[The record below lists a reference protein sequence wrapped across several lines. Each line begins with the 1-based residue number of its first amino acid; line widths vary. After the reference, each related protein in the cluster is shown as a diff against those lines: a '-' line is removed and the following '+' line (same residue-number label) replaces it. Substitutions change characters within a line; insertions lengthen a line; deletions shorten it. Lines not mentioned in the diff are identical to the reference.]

1 MLDLVCT
8 GGAEG
13 SAIDVWDGFDKP
25 SRELSDRSALASL
38 LDARTSM
45 RARIEQLAADL
56 VDETA
61 GALGYYL
68 RAADAKDRS
77 GRCRMTLND
86 LMDTKGAIAAL
97 DADFWSRAMALTDV
111 YDCMPE
117 ARRNEWQKNIE
128 ALTTPPFELDTVVPT
143 FEALLSSRERF
154 FAERVDGV
162 FNALSRRHVT
172 NRPEGFSSRM
182 IIPGAWS
189 GSHANYHACGYI
201 NDLRAVIARFM
212 GRDAPRWNATNA
224 VVSYAAQTP
233 GKWISVDGGALRLRV
248 YRGIGTA
255 HLEIHPDMAWRLN
268 AILASLHPAAIP
280 SQFREPPKEKPKTAP
295 VLMKRLLPF
304 EVLDLLGRMGPAFE
318 RLDPKSRGWNVPRT
332 LVFPYESSD
341 RELRRQVEAVLAA
354 IGGVPSMVR
363 GETRW
368 AFDFDQAPV
377 VREVIAS
384 GHIPDHRSHQFYP
397 TPREVA
403 ASVIELAQIEPT
415 HSVLEPSAGLGGLAD
430 LIAGKP
436 QCVEVSELHCQVLRA
451 KGHRAVCADFLSWAN
466 ACEARFDRVVM
477 NPPFSQGRWKS
488 HVEAAA
494 SLLAPKGRLVA
505 VLPASARGK
514 VLARG
519 LRHAW
524 GPVFANAFEGATVDV
539 VLLTLDRS

>member
-1 MLDLVCT
+1 MLDLVR
-8 GGAEG
+8 ADASEG
-13 SAIDVWDGFDKP
+13 FAVDVWEGFTKP
-25 SRELSDRSALASL
+25 HHELSERSALGGL
-38 LDARTSM
+38 LEARASM

-77 GRCRMTLND
+77 GRCRMTLNE
-86 LMDTKGAIAAL
+86 LMDTTGAIAAL
-97 DADFWSRAMALTDV
+97 DADFWSKAMALTDV

-128 ALTTPPFELDTVVPT
+128 ALTTPAFELDTVVPT

-162 FNALSRRHVT
+162 FSALSRRHVT

-268 AILASLHPAAIP
+268 AILASLHPTAIP
-280 SQFREPPKEKPKTAP
+280 SQFREPPKERPKAAP
-295 VLMKRLLPF
+295 TLLKKLLPF

-318 RLDPKSRGWNVPRT
+318 RLDPKSRGTNVPRT
-332 LVFPYESSD
+332 LVFPYESKD
-341 RELRRQVEAVLAA
+341 RELRRQVEAVLSA
-354 IGGVPSMVR
+354 IGGVPSQVR

-368 AFDFDQAPV
+368 TFDFDQGPV
-377 VREVIAS
+377 VQQIIAS

-403 ASVIELAQIEPT
+403 ASAIELAQVEPT

-430 LIAGKP
+430 LLTGKL
-436 QCVEVSELHCQVLRA
+436 QCVEVSELHCQVLQA
-451 KGHRAVCADFLSWAN
+451 KGHNAVCADFLVWATG
-466 ACEARFDRVVM
+466 CQDRFDRIVM
-477 NPPFSQGRWKS
+477 NPPFSQGRWKN
-488 HVEAAA
+488 HVEAATG
-494 SLLAPKGRLVA
+494 LLAPKGRLVA

-514 VLARG
+514 VIARG
-519 LRHAW
+519 LKHTW
-524 GPVFANAFEGATVDV
+524 GDVFAGAFEGATVDV
-539 VLLTLDRS
+539 VLVALDR

>member
-1 MLDLVCT
+1 MFDLVR
-8 GGAEG
+8 ADASEG
-13 SAIDVWDGFDKP
+13 FALDVWEGFAKP
-25 SRELSDRSALASL
+25 DHELRERSALGGL
-38 LDARTSM
+38 LEARASM

-61 GALGYYL
+61 GALAYYL

-77 GRCRMTLND
+77 GRCRMTLNE
-86 LMDTKGAIAAL
+86 LMDTTGAIAAL

-128 ALTTPPFELDTVVPT
+128 ALTTPAFELNTVVPT
-143 FEALLSSRERF
+143 FEALLSNRERY

-162 FNALSRRHVT
+162 FLALSRRHVT
-172 NRPEGFSSRM
+172 NRPEGFSARM

-189 GSHANYHACGYI
+189 GSYANHHACGYI
-201 NDLRAVIARFM
+201 NDLRGVIARFM

-233 GKWISVDGGALRLRV
+233 GKWLSVDGDALRLRV

-268 AILASLHPAAIP
+268 AILASLHPTAIP
-280 SQFREPPKEKPKTAP
+280 SQFREPPKERTKAAP
-295 VLMKRLLPF
+295 TLLKKLLPF

-318 RLDPKSRGWNVPRT
+318 RLDPKSRGANVPRT
-332 LVFPYESSD
+332 LVFPYESKD

-354 IGGVPSMVR
+354 IGGVPSLVR

-368 AFDFDQAPV
+368 TFDFDQGPV
-377 VREVIAS
+377 VQQIIAS

-403 ASVIELAQIEPT
+403 ASAIELAQVEPT
-415 HSVLEPSAGLGGLAD
+415 HNVLEPSAGLGGLAD
-430 LIAGKP
+430 LLAGKL

-451 KGHRAVCADFLSWAN
+451 KGHNAVCADFLAWADG
-466 ACEARFDRVVM
+466 CEERFDRVVM
-477 NPPFSQGRWKS
+477 NPPYSQGRWKS
-488 HVEAAA
+488 HVEKAV

-519 LRHAW
+519 LSHTW

-539 VLLTLDRS
+539 VLLTLDCS